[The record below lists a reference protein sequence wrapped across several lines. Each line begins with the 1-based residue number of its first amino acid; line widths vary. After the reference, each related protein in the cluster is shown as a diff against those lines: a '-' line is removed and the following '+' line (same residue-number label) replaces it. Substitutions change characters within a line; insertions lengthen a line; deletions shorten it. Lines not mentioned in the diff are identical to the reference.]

1 MRDEFEGGRRTRFA
15 GTIRPVSTASP
26 PDIVEE
32 IRHAYERVGI
42 TLDRP
47 ATYGT
52 YYRLLCTGC
61 GRMLGNVG
69 DKLLP
74 GMASTLVDEQF
85 ELYAS
90 GLLGC
95 ACGHQRVVTAG
106 LDPARAA
113 AARARYADARDRS

>member
-1 MRDEFEGGRRTRFA
+1 MSDEPDGARPPSFA
-15 GTIRPVSTASP
+15 GTIRAVSTAP
-26 PDIVEE
+26 TPDIVEE
-32 IRHAYERVGI
+32 IRHAYDRVGI

-52 YYRLLCTGC
+52 YYRLLCAGC

-95 ACGHQRVVTAG
+95 ACGHQRVVTTG
-106 LDPARAA
+106 IDPARAE
-113 AARARYADARDRS
+113 AARARYADARDPS